1 MVEQKMKKNDLIDEI
16 KNRFEGIYK
25 SISKIEHKIDEDN
38 VLTYTLRI
46 FYNSLWE
53 NNAIQRVNSELEIDT
68 RIDFIRDFTRKLA
81 SCFEQITAFFNSER
95 EYIIYHSLIL
105 FGNNGLLF
113 PFFIKALLYKI
124 SENNMLRLAS
134 SLESIFVRARIIGTR
149 ADLTSRLN
157 DIFQKFDGDVEP
169 IITRIDWMKKQDGW
183 WGYWNDKEFERS
195 LQGWIRHDLGKILLW
210 KYENYLIQSEGK
222 LGYSPIRYD
231 AILNPHLEHIAPQTE
246 NPKNGYG
253 EYDDEFKNQYIDCLG
268 NYLLL
273 SAYHNISI
281 GNIPFEQ
288 KRETYTQLRQQQ
300 EVREMTEADRYW
312 DKDKIKMRKDKILK
326 FLLETF

>member
-1 MVEQKMKKNDLIDEI
+1 M
-16 KNRFEGIYK
+16 
-25 SISKIEHKIDEDN
+25 
-38 VLTYTLRI
+38 
-46 FYNSLWE
+46 
-53 NNAIQRVNSELEIDT
+53 
-68 RIDFIRDFTRKLA
+68 
-81 SCFEQITAFFNSER
+81 
-95 EYIIYHSLIL
+95 
-105 FGNNGLLF
+105 LF